1 MAAAGGAA
9 AVLSLPVTV
18 NEKALMRAISAAQAL
33 GDKGKIPVATLVIT
47 VPWQSDREL
56 KRLNVNCFSYLFL
69 ICGGISRVNK
79 NKFPRLF
86 PSLLFGLLNSSLSLT
101 QILTL
106 DIKFRLQLLRLFN
119 SFGLALVLFPA
130 QCLG

>member
-9 AVLSLPVTV
+9 VVLSLPVAV
-18 NEKALMRAISAAQAL
+18 NEQALMKAISAAQAL
-33 GDKGKIPVATLVIT
+33 GDMGKIPVATLVIT

-79 NKFPRLF
+79 FPRLF

-106 DIKFRLQLLRLFN
+106 DVKFRLQLLRLFN
-119 SFGLALVLFPA
+119 SFGLALVLLPA

>member
-9 AVLSLPVTV
+9 VVLSLPVTV

-33 GDKGKIPVATLVIT
+33 GDKRKIPVATLVS

-69 ICGGISRVNK
+69 ICGGISRV